1 MKIQV
6 RPESPEDD
14 PWDSIPAPSPA
25 RGGSPPEPYS
35 RFGPSPPKKPTVN
48 IGLGTT
54 TVPLPADKPKKT
66 PRTAKEELE
75 LKKRLRAEKIRAE
88 KKVAKGDVHPDDARE
103 EILAAQELL
112 MARKYE
118 KELTM
123 KRVREHLIEEEE
135 AKVQVAEAWREEER
149 IAQEEYERAMLAYQQ
164 DHLDQFGYYDD
175 EGDATVREYFE
186 AQRRARVDEEVL
198 RKWKTEELL
207 AMAQESGPKLAEA
220 LAALKRGHDGK
231 IAPESLAAIQEA
243 VREGVAAEAEG
254 NLRVVNSTD
263 IAAGSNATQEIL
275 TGLMRVTDEHR
286 QMEKEDEADDAAFVA
301 RMRAEYPDS
310 GDWNDDEMEP
320 VPGIERP
327 ESLFSPLF
335 SKYAATVGFKSHSEF
350 NETVPA
356 VKRLQFVDQ

>member
-1 MKIQV
+1 MAV
-6 RPESPEDD
+6 TGRLGEVSSGRLGVAATARPGGVSSGLSAPRPAVPLFITPCAAAAHEGGGARDEWREEEGREGFARSLSP
-14 PWDSIPAPSPA
+14 PA
-25 RGGSPPEPYS
+25 R
-35 RFGPSPPKKPTVN
+35 K
-48 IGLGTT
+48 
-54 TVPLPADKPKKT
+54 
-66 PRTAKEELE
+66 
-75 LKKRLRAEKIRAE
+75 
-88 KKVAKGDVHPDDARE
+88 
-103 EILAAQELL
+103 
-112 MARKYE
+112 
-118 KELTM
+118 
-123 KRVREHLIEEEE
+123 
-135 AKVQVAEAWREEER
+135 EAWREEER

-175 EGDATVREYFE
+175 EGDATVRDYFE

-231 IAPESLAAIQEA
+231 IAPESLASIQEA

-301 RMRAEYPDS
+301 RMRAEYPNS

-335 SKYAATVGFKSHSEF
+335 SKYAEHVGFKSHSEF

>member
-1 MKIQV
+1 
-6 RPESPEDD
+6 
-14 PWDSIPAPSPA
+14 
-25 RGGSPPEPYS
+25 
-35 RFGPSPPKKPTVN
+35 
-48 IGLGTT
+48 
-54 TVPLPADKPKKT
+54 
-66 PRTAKEELE
+66 
-75 LKKRLRAEKIRAE
+75 
-88 KKVAKGDVHPDDARE
+88 
-103 EILAAQELL
+103 
-112 MARKYE
+112 
-118 KELTM
+118 
-123 KRVREHLIEEEE
+123 
-135 AKVQVAEAWREEER
+135 
-149 IAQEEYERAMLAYQQ
+149 
-164 DHLDQFGYYDD
+164 
-175 EGDATVREYFE
+175 
-186 AQRRARVDEEVL
+186 
-198 RKWKTEELL
+198 
-207 AMAQESGPKLAEA
+207 
-220 LAALKRGHDGK
+220 LKRGHDGK

-301 RMRAEYPDS
+301 RMRAEYPNS

-335 SKYAATVGFKSHSEF
+335 SKYAAHVGFKSHSEF

>member
-1 MKIQV
+1 
-6 RPESPEDD
+6 
-14 PWDSIPAPSPA
+14 
-25 RGGSPPEPYS
+25 
-35 RFGPSPPKKPTVN
+35 
-48 IGLGTT
+48 
-54 TVPLPADKPKKT
+54 
-66 PRTAKEELE
+66 
-75 LKKRLRAEKIRAE
+75 
-88 KKVAKGDVHPDDARE
+88 
-103 EILAAQELL
+103 

-175 EGDATVREYFE
+175 EGDATVRDYFE

-301 RMRAEYPDS
+301 RMRAEYPNS

-335 SKYAATVGFKSHSEF
+335 KKYAEQSASIFKSHSEF